1 MRIRTTLLITALVA
15 ALPMLA
21 STTLFTGYESVRQS
35 LLKGSLQDVQAGA
48 RQLAA
53 EATKAKQ
60 ADIAKQAAEVS
71 KSTDLTKAR
80 ASFATLSEE
89 MIKVRSNTSGDRPAV
104 YYCSMVKKSWLQPKG
119 QVGNPYD
126 PSMPRCGT
134 LKEE

>member
-1 MRIRTTLLITALVA
+1 MRIRTTLLISALVA

-35 LLKGSLQDVQAGA
+35 LLKGSLQDAQAGA

-53 EATKAKQ
+53 EATKARQ
-60 ADIAKQAAEVS
+60 AEIAKQASEVS

-89 MIKVRSNTSGDRPAV
+89 MIKVRSTTGGDRPAV